1 MKWRLS
7 VIFLFTAVWVALYI
21 NSFFS
26 PEPYGGLDKLV
37 SSIYSSEYIHDE
49 LTYFYRFYFS
59 TAVVIAIFNV
69 SLYIL
74 PIAIPYLAIRL
85 YVPVYLDSRSIFSR
99 AALVVSFLP
108 LSLAA
113 GEIVLDILGVYKRP
127 FLVQ

>member
-1 MKWRLS
+1 MKWRAS
-7 VIFLFTAVWVALYI
+7 VIFFLTGIWVAIYI

-37 SSIYSSEYIHDE
+37 SRVYFSEYIHDE

-59 TAVVIAIFNV
+59 TAVVIAILNV

-85 YVPVYLDSRSIFSR
+85 YVPVYLDSRSNLSR
-99 AALVVSFLP
+99 AALIVSFLP
-108 LSLAA
+108 PLLAA
-113 GEIVLDILGVYKRP
+113 GEIGLEILGVHTRP